1 MQLLD
6 RKIVQATLII
16 VVGLI
21 VYSNTLHVPFSFDDS
36 TLTNSPCIKSFAY
49 FLHPGTAKAYVW
61 YGGFLSRYFGFLT
74 FALNYRFNG
83 LEVTGYHVVNLAIH
97 LMAALLVNRLVF
109 LTLSTPYFRKGR
121 DHEAIDARAGFIAL
135 LAALLFVAH
144 PIQTQ
149 AVTYVVQRFASLASM
164 LYLLSLT
171 NYLKGRL
178 ILDGPGKRP
187 FAAGCWFAAA
197 LFSALLA
204 LKSKEIAYTLPLI
217 VLLFEFLLFTRE
229 PRKRVRVLALAL
241 LPLLALVASR
251 VSGGSLAEF
260 LKNLDSATRLQTDMS
275 RLDYLATQCRV
286 ILTYL
291 RLLALPV
298 DQRLDYD
305 YPLYHSF
312 LNPGVAASAAFL
324 LCLLGTALYLL
335 RVSRGREDDKTVL
348 LRLVA
353 LGILWFFIT
362 LSVESSLIPIV
373 DVIFEHRVYL
383 PCVGVFIAASACLSL
398 AGGANL
404 RMPGWPEPRVMA
416 GCLVVLLLFS
426 GATYARNRCWGDDV
440 AFWADNAWRSPQ
452 KARVYLNLGYTLEK
466 HGDKEG
472 ADEAYRTA
480 GSIAPQTDSLL
491 NSGLLEIDKGR
502 LDEAL
507 VQFRA
512 ALALNPNLA
521 EGHNNIGKVY
531 GLQMRTDDALKEFLL
546 AVRLDP
552 TLGEP
557 HNNIGYVYAQKG
569 RYAEALKEYDK
580 CLALVPDY
588 EVAYLNRGKAL
599 QATGHTNEALA
610 DFSRVLKLN
619 PSNAFALQQLHLAGK
634 ER

>member
-1 MQLLD
+1 
-6 RKIVQATLII
+6 
-16 VVGLI
+16 
-21 VYSNTLHVPFSFDDS
+21 
-36 TLTNSPCIKSFAY
+36 
-49 FLHPGTAKAYVW
+49 
-61 YGGFLSRYFGFLT
+61 
-74 FALNYRFNG
+74 
-83 LEVTGYHVVNLAIH
+83 
-97 LMAALLVNRLVF
+97 
-109 LTLSTPYFRKGR
+109 
-121 DHEAIDARAGFIAL
+121 
-135 LAALLFVAH
+135 
-144 PIQTQ
+144 
-149 AVTYVVQRFASLASM
+149 
-164 LYLLSLT
+164 
-171 NYLKGRL
+171 
-178 ILDGPGKRP
+178 
-187 FAAGCWFAAA
+187 
-197 LFSALLA
+197 
-204 LKSKEIAYTLPLI
+204 
-217 VLLFEFLLFTRE
+217 
-229 PRKRVRVLALAL
+229 
-241 LPLLALVASR
+241 
-251 VSGGSLAEF
+251 
-260 LKNLDSATRLQTDMS
+260 
-275 RLDYLATQCRV
+275 
-286 ILTYL
+286 
-291 RLLALPV
+291 
-298 DQRLDYD
+298 
-305 YPLYHSF
+305 
-312 LNPGVAASAAFL
+312 
-324 LCLLGTALYLL
+324 
-335 RVSRGREDDKTVL
+335 
-348 LRLVA
+348 
-353 LGILWFFIT
+353 
-362 LSVESSLIPIV
+362 
-373 DVIFEHRVYL
+373 
-383 PCVGVFIAASACLSL
+383 
-398 AGGANL
+398 
-404 RMPGWPEPRVMA
+404 MA